1 MNAQTGITVLILF
14 FLFIFA
20 ISYLWWHFMKKTFS
34 ILDNGSLLE
43 KFFIYI
49 IRKVKKR
56 NQRIYALKKAAQ
68 FIVPYENI
76 FSNLML
82 ANKFCTVKLHAKDK
96 IIVLKN
102 KIYDKNGEKLS
113 VTAYHFPKID
123 ADECFNHMCN
133 FFGYKTNFAECLEV
147 LTEYAKIRTEITD
160 KKEMPKAEE
169 EYIEKPKEDTAVKPE
184 PLPDIDVSNKVDIN
198 NSSESELIGLPGIN
212 IILAKKIIKF
222 REEEHQ
228 FYSVDE
234 FFREMKIKPHF
245 FKQLREQIIV
255 RKINIKKV
263 KKARKERIID
273 L

>member
-1 MNAQTGITVLILF
+1 MDSYTGISILFIF

-20 ISYLWWHFMKKTFS
+20 ISYLWWHFMKKSFF

-43 KFFIYI
+43 KFFTYI
-49 IRKVKKR
+49 IKKVKRR
-56 NQRIYALKKAAQ
+56 NQRIYALKKAEK

-82 ANKFCTVKLHAKDK
+82 ANKFCTVKLQSKNK

-102 KIYDKNGEKLS
+102 KKYDKNGEKLS

-123 ADECFNHMCN
+123 ADECFNHLCN
-133 FFGYKTNFAECLEV
+133 FFGYKTAFDECLVV
-147 LTEYAKIRTEITD
+147 LNEYAKIKTEIID
-160 KKEMPKAEE
+160 KIEITKPED
-169 EYIEKPKEDTAVKPE
+169 EYNEKPKENVIKFE
-184 PLPDIDVSNKVDIN
+184 PLPDIDVSCKVDIN

-212 IILAKKIIKF
+212 IILAKKIIKY

-228 FYSVDE
+228 FYSVEE
-234 FFREMKIKPHF
+234 FFRVMKIKPHF
-245 FKQLREQIIV
+245 VKQLKDLILV

-273 L
+273 I

>member
-1 MNAQTGITVLILF
+1 
-14 FLFIFA
+14 
-20 ISYLWWHFMKKTFS
+20 MKKTFPL
-34 ILDNGSLLE
+34 LDNASLPE
-43 KFFIYI
+43 KFFTYVIK
-49 IRKVKKR
+49 KVKRR

-82 ANKFCTVKLHAKDK
+82 ANKFCTVKLLAKDK
-96 IIVLKN
+96 MIVLKN
-102 KIYDKNGEKLS
+102 KKFDKNGEKLS

-133 FFGYKTNFAECLEV
+133 FFGYKTAFEECLEV
-147 LTEYAKIRTEITD
+147 LTEYAKLKTEIID
-160 KKEMPKAEE
+160 KQETAAPTENL
-169 EYIEKPKEDTAVKPE
+169 EKPKENAAKNPE

-212 IILAKKIIKF
+212 IILAKKIIKY

-234 FFREMKIKPHF
+234 FFRVMKIKPHF
-245 FKQLREQIIV
+245 EKQLRNLILV
-255 RKINIKKV
+255 RKINIQKV

-273 L
+273 I